1 MSNYLAIATVT
12 AALQRIL
19 QEGIRDDVPG
29 ATVTTVRP
37 DVPSAATQAASI
49 NVYLY
54 QATPNPTWRNADLR
68 TRRPKG
74 DLVKHGQAG
83 LDLHYLLT
91 FYGNEQE
98 LEPQRLLGSA
108 IRTLV
113 DQPILSHEMIQET
126 IERSNLLFLQNST
139 LVEQVQFVKF
149 IPSAITTEELSR
161 IWSVFFQIPYALSF
175 AYQGTAV
182 IIQGAAPGRAA
193 LPVRRPQF
201 YIAPNRPV
209 VTSVEPQHVFID
221 QMLGRNHSLVIMGRE
236 LQTNHMFVQIGSL
249 RITPQDSAS
258 DRVTLNL
265 AALSPTELQQLR
277 AGLQGIQV
285 IHSSPDSET
294 DAVVE
299 SNVTPVTFYPKII
312 EPNGVQLT
320 DVRETDEG
328 IYQGHLT
335 IQLNVMVDPRQRVYV
350 LLNGQLGETPSSY
363 IFSAMK
369 RDQVTQT
376 MSFFLQNVPH
386 GSYLVR
392 VQVDGAESRLTIDDR
407 PDSSTFDQYISP
419 LVTIP

>member
-37 DVPSAATQAASI
+37 DVPNTATQAASI

-113 DQPILSHEMIQET
+113 DQPLLSHEMIQET
-126 IERSNLLFLQNST
+126 IERSNLPFLQNST
-139 LVEQVQFVKF
+139 LAEQVQFVKF
-149 IPSAITTEELSR
+149 IPSSITTEDLSR

-175 AYQGTAV
+175 AYQGTAI
-182 IIQGAAPGRAA
+182 IIQGETPGRAA
-193 LPVRRPQF
+193 LPVRRPKF
-201 YIAPNRPV
+201 YVAPDRPV
-209 VTSVEPQHVFID
+209 INKVEPQHVFID
-221 QMLGRNHSLVIMGRE
+221 QMMGRNSSLDVVGRG
-236 LQTNHMFVQIGSL
+236 LQGSRTFVQINNL
-249 RITPQDSAS
+249 RLTPQTVTL
-258 DRVTLNL
+258 DRVSVNL
-265 AALSPTELQQLR
+265 ASLSPAELEQLR

-285 IHSSPDSET
+285 IHGSPDPDS

-299 SNVTPVTFYPKII
+299 SNVVPVTFYPKVID
-312 EPNGVQLT
+312 PDGVQ
-320 DVRETDEG
+320 VSNIRETDED
-328 IYQGHLT
+328 IYQADLAV
-335 IQLNVMVDPRQRVYV
+335 QLNVIVDPHQRVYT
-350 LLNGQLGETPSSY
+350 LLNGQSGDTPSSY
-363 IFSAMK
+363 IFSASK
-369 RDQVTQT
+369 RDRSTQT
-376 MSFFLQNVPH
+376 VSFFLQDLPA
-386 GSYLVR
+386 GDYLVR
-392 VQVDGAESRLTIDDR
+392 IQVDGAESRLNVDEDA
-407 PDSSTFDQYISP
+407 SSPTFEQYISP
-419 LVTIP
+419 SVTLP